1 MSKEKCSDG
10 PDTYEQERTIQGCES
25 QGSLGCGNPEM
36 VEFRILKGVSLTA
49 VPGNMMEKIHL
60 ECISKHMK
68 DKKVIR
74 SSQNVFMEKKLCLT
88 SLSEVTGLIG
98 KGREVHV
105 IYLNFSKALD
115 KLSPNI
121 LIDKLT
127 KYGLF
132 K

>member
-1 MSKEKCSDG
+1 
-10 PDTYEQERTIQGCES
+10 
-25 QGSLGCGNPEM
+25 
-36 VEFRILKGVSLTA
+36 
-49 VPGNMMEKIHL
+49 MMEKIHV
-60 ECISKHMK
+60 EWISKHMK
-68 DKKVIR
+68 DKKLIR
-74 SSQNVFMEKKLCLT
+74 SSQNGLMKEKLCLT

-98 KGREVHV
+98 KGRAVHV

-115 KLSPNI
+115 KLSHNI